1 MVPKTFYKKICNE
14 TTEFIPHT
22 KMMPE
27 CRNVTKQN
35 CVTKWE
41 TDAEGKQV
49 SAATLPID
57 LITMLPNNTSV
68 IILKF
73 LRFIFIYRKVN
84 LYFFE
89 QFDGSCHVARVN
101 NCIVASVFNH
111 NLQQ

>member
-49 SAATLPID
+49 RATLPID
-57 LITMLPNNTSV
+57 LITMLPNEV
-68 IILKF
+68 L
-73 LRFIFIYRKVN
+73 
-84 LYFFE
+84 
-89 QFDGSCHVARVN
+89 
-101 NCIVASVFNH
+101 
-111 NLQQ
+111 